1 MTDRQPAQDHPF
13 AEFFRQEPAAPPSP
27 AESPRRAARQAA
39 EPAAPAP
46 RAATRTAD
54 DDVEHVGIEHFG
66 LGDDAEHG
74 SGSGGYGS
82 GGFGGSGGSGRS
94 GRSGG
99 GSGGSGSGGS
109 GSGGRRSSGGG
120 RPPRERRRRRWVTPV
135 IVLVVILGLIA
146 GAGAFVWNVFG
157 EQVQSLIAGSP
168 AADDYEGAGTG
179 EVDFVV
185 NDGDVGETIG
195 DNLASQGVIASS
207 RAFYELLL
215 DQDPAPVFQA
225 GTFKLAEKMSAQAA
239 LDALQNP
246 DSKIDF
252 TVTIPEGSSAKGI
265 YQELTDVTGIPIEEF
280 QAVGANYAAL
290 GVPANAPSIEG
301 FLFPATYVFQPGET
315 ATHMITTMVNRS
327 FQSLDAAGVA
337 PDDRLRVLSLAALIQ
352 KEAGSVEDMAKVSRV
367 FTNRLDQGWNM
378 ESDATVAYGAG
389 HSRVETTQAERED
402 PNNIYNTYYYPG
414 LPVGPISNP
423 GDDAINAALHP
434 ADGPW
439 MFFVTVD
446 LDTGETVFSTTADE
460 HAAAV
465 ERLQAWWAA
474 HPDVQ

>member
-13 AEFFRQEPAAPPSP
+13 AEFFRQEPATPPSP

-39 EPAAPAP
+39 EPAPTSP
-46 RAATRTAD
+46 RSSTRTAD

-66 LGDDAEHG
+66 LGEETVRGGGSGG
-74 SGSGGYGS
+74 SGSGSGS
-82 GGFGGSGGSGRS
+82 GGFGGSGGGS

-99 GSGGSGSGGS
+99 GSGGSGGS
-109 GSGGRRSSGGG
+109 GGGRRSSGGG
-120 RPPRERRRRRWVTPV
+120 RPPRERRRRRWITPV

-146 GAGAFVWNVFG
+146 GAGVFVWNVFG
-157 EQVQSLIAGSP
+157 EQVQSLMAGSP
-168 AADDYEGAGTG
+168 SADDYQGSGEG
-179 EVDFVV
+179 EVMFVV

-195 DNLASQGVIASS
+195 DNLAEAGVVASS

-225 GTFKLAEKMSAQAA
+225 GTFRLAEKMSAQSA
-239 LDALQNP
+239 LDALQSP
-246 DSKIDF
+246 DSKVDF

-265 YQELTDVTGIPIEEF
+265 YQELADVTGIPIEEF

-290 GVPANAPSIEG
+290 GVPANAPTIEG

-315 ATHMITTMVNRS
+315 ATDMITTMVNRS

-402 PNNIYNTYYYPG
+402 ANNIYNTYYYPG

-474 HPDVQ
+474 HPDVE